1 MKGVLEKCP
10 DKNATLEYSIKTTL
24 ISANAG
30 QADCLSQM
38 SEVLSNIDSG
48 PESEYDFQDFLK
60 EEGTD
65 GTRSQLD
72 RIRRRING
80 GAGARASSEAKG
92 SSGNILK
99 TSIKQS
105 ADPTRPPLMLG
116 RHVA

>member
-1 MKGVLEKCP
+1 VPIVKGALEKCP

-60 EEGTD
+60 EEGSD

-80 GAGARASSEAKG
+80 GARASSEVKTSTA
-92 SSGNILK
+92 GNILK
-99 TSIKQS
+99 TSIK
-105 ADPTRPPLMLG
+105 
-116 RHVA
+116 